1 MKKRN
6 VWIIS
11 IVVVS
16 LLAVYYIFGASR
28 KEKKVV
34 LETQVKQG
42 PFEILVTV
50 TGELQA
56 ARSQNITGPVE
67 LRSRNL
73 RLNNIRIQDL
83 VPEGTVVKEGDYVAT
98 LDRSEAD
105 NQLKDI
111 MDEVEKAESNFN
123 KTRLDTTILLRN
135 LRDELINLRF
145 SMEEARIKLEQ
156 SKYEPP
162 ATIRQAQIDLEKAE
176 RNYEQARKNYFLKE
190 QQAKEDMSL
199 SAVELA
205 RARRRMQEMQSVLEK
220 FIIRAP
226 ADGMVIYAREWSGE
240 KRKVGSTISPWDLT
254 VATLPDLTSMI
265 SKTYV
270 NEIDISKVKP
280 GQPVRITVDA
290 FPEKKYTGVVIE
302 VANIGEQLPNTDAKV
317 FEVII
322 KVNEFDPILR
332 PSMTT
337 GNAIRIARLEN
348 VLFVPLEAI
357 FSDDSIPYVF
367 RKNGTKQIV
376 VLGETNENEVIVEQG
391 LKAGDRILLSKP
403 DNAAKMK
410 TEGTE
415 LIPVILQKAREKKER
430 EEALRKSEVESTY
443 RQMPDTTRKPSVT
456 GKDRRQRMRAR
467 P

>member
-1 MKKRN
+1 MKKRTL
-6 VWIIS
+6 WIASGI
-11 IVVVS
+11 IAA
-16 LLAVYYIFGASR
+16 LLAVYFIFGASR

-34 LETQVKQG
+34 LETQVRQG

-83 VPEGTVVKEGDYVAT
+83 IPEGTLVKEGDYVAT

-190 QQAKEDMSL
+190 QQAREDMSL
-199 SAVELA
+199 AAVELA
-205 RARRRMQEMQSVLEK
+205 RARRRMTEMQSVLEK

-290 FPEKKYTGVVIE
+290 FPEKKYTGVVTE

-322 KVNEFDPILR
+322 KVNEYDPILR

-337 GNAIRIARLEN
+337 GNAILIARLDN
-348 VLFVPLEAI
+348 VLSVPLEAI

-376 VLGETNENEVIVEQG
+376 VLGETNENEVVVEQG

-403 DNAAKMK
+403 ENAAKMK
-410 TEGTE
+410 TEGSE

-430 EEALRKSEVESTY
+430 EEAIHRSEMENAS
-443 RQMPDTTRKPSVT
+443 RQMTDTTRKPAGT
-456 GKDRRQRMRAR
+456 GRERMQRVRVK

>member
-1 MKKRN
+1 MKKQTI
-6 VWIIS
+6 WITSS
-11 IVVVS
+11 IIAV
-16 LLAVYYIFGASR
+16 LLAVYFLFGASR
-28 KEKKVV
+28 KEKKIV
-34 LETQVKQG
+34 LETQVRQG
-42 PFEILVTV
+42 LFEILVTV

-83 VPEGTVVKEGDYVAT
+83 IPEGTVVKEGDYVAT

-145 SMEEARIKLEQ
+145 SMEEARIRLEQ

-176 RNYEQARKNYFLKE
+176 RNFEQARKNYFLKE
-190 QQAKEDMSL
+190 QQAREDMSL
-199 SAVELA
+199 AAVELA
-205 RARRRMQEMQSVLEK
+205 RARRRMTEMQNILEK

-226 ADGMVIYAREWSGE
+226 ADGMIIYAREWSGE

-290 FPEKKYTGVVIE
+290 FPTKKYTGVVTE

-322 KVNEFDPILR
+322 KVNEYEPILR

-337 GNAIRIARLEN
+337 GNAILIAKLDN
-348 VLFVPLEAI
+348 VLSIPLEAI

-367 RKNGTKQIV
+367 RKNSTKQIV
-376 VLGETNENEVIVEQG
+376 VLGETNENEVVVEQG

-403 DNAAKMK
+403 ENASKMK
-410 TEGTE
+410 TEGLE

-430 EEALRKSEVESTY
+430 EEAIHRSEMGNAF
-443 RQMPDTTRKPSVT
+443 RQMPDTTRKPNTT
-456 GKDRRQRMRAR
+456 GRRMQRVRGK

>member
-254 VATLPDLTSMI
+254 VATS
-265 SKTYV
+265 
-270 NEIDISKVKP
+270 
-280 GQPVRITVDA
+280 
-290 FPEKKYTGVVIE
+290 
-302 VANIGEQLPNTDAKV
+302 
-317 FEVII
+317 
-322 KVNEFDPILR
+322 PILL
-332 PSMTT
+332 P
-337 GNAIRIARLEN
+337 
-348 VLFVPLEAI
+348 
-357 FSDDSIPYVF
+357 
-367 RKNGTKQIV
+367 
-376 VLGETNENEVIVEQG
+376 
-391 LKAGDRILLSKP
+391 
-403 DNAAKMK
+403 
-410 TEGTE
+410 
-415 LIPVILQKAREKKER
+415 
-430 EEALRKSEVESTY
+430 
-443 RQMPDTTRKPSVT
+443 
-456 GKDRRQRMRAR
+456 
-467 P
+467 